1 MSHISKE
8 ERAIINQM
16 FSWCA
21 SEDELKIIIKSIS
34 NIKKEKG
41 LYNEVV
47 RLKGDLQSLSIAI
60 AEATGIN
67 LKASGELSR
76 ELWFIVKAK
85 NDRKRQIALGITHGT
100 WLYFDFSCKYPEHS
114 KLNNKKISL
123 RKGAKIGILK
133 REYPGQLVGCCCFIK
148 PILPF

>member
-8 ERAIINQM
+8 EGSIINQM

-21 SEDELKIIIKSIS
+21 SENELKIIIKSIS
-34 NIKKEKG
+34 DIKKEKG

-47 RLKGDLQSLSIAI
+47 KLKGDLQSLSIAI
-60 AEATGIN
+60 AEATGLN
-67 LKASGELSR
+67 LKASGELGR
-76 ELWFIVKAK
+76 QLWFIVKAK
-85 NDRKRQIALGITHGT
+85 NDRARQMALGITHGT

-123 RKGAKIGILK
+123 TKGAKIGMFK
-133 REYPGQLVGCCCFIK
+133 WVHPGEQVGCCCFLK
-148 PILPF
+148 VMLPF